1 MKKQLWVNFKIVVFS
16 SLLELLG
23 NDSHGK
29 VYSEYIIPFLLIKE
43 SYLVSESNLG
53 AECLL
58 GNFLMSPGTWLS
70 FPSEGEC
77 HSECP
82 ESSHEHFGRR
92 GDATQLEK
100 NSVL

>member
-1 MKKQLWVNFKIVVFS
+1 MVFS

-29 VYSEYIIPFLLIKE
+29 VYSEYNIPFLLIKE

-53 AECLL
+53 AECSL
-58 GNFLMSPGTWLS
+58 GNFLMRPGTGLS
-70 FPSEGEC
+70 SPSEEEC

-82 ESSHEHFGRR
+82 ESSHEQFGRR